1 MKRGNMHK
9 LPKENRQTMPWV
21 NLTVLSLELG
31 DLIVIGGFIAT
42 WVMLILTR
50 GK

>member
-1 MKRGNMHK
+1 
-9 LPKENRQTMPWV
+9 MPPM
-21 NLTVLSLELG
+21 NLTVTTLELG